1 MIFYVSF
8 FYFCYIMNLGELKM
22 EKTLVV
28 LAAGMGS
35 RFGGMK
41 QTYPVGPND
50 EFIMDY
56 SVYSAIKY
64 GFTKVVF
71 IIREEYLDLFK
82 STIGKRLEGKVKVG
96 YAFQKLEDIPEGFE
110 VPEGRVKPWGTAH
123 AIYCARNEIEGNF
136 GVITADDFYG
146 DKAFEDLSKALDSD
160 NYSVIGYHLADTLSE
175 NGAVKR
181 GVIKSENGIIKEI
194 VESSCVLDG
203 DKVRC
208 TPLDKNKEEFVVDK
222 NTSCS
227 MLMNGFTMDMITKI
241 GNVMKEDFEKHRD
254 NLMDYEML
262 LPDIMDD
269 SIKEGKTIL
278 DIPTDSIWVGMTYKE
293 DAEYLKEHIEKEIE
307 KGVYPA
313 KLW

>member
-1 MIFYVSF
+1 M
-8 FYFCYIMNLGELKM
+8 K

-56 SVYSAIKY
+56 SIYSAIKY

-71 IIREEYLDLFK
+71 VIREEYLDLFK
-82 STIGKRLEGKVKVG
+82 TTIGARLDGKIKVG
-96 YAFQKLEDIPEGFE
+96 YAFQKLDDIPEGFS
-110 VPEGRVKPWGTAH
+110 VPEARVKPWGTAH
-123 AIYCARNEIEGNF
+123 AIYCARNLIEGNF

-146 DKAFEDLSKALDSD
+146 DKAFSDLSKALDTD
-160 NYSVIGYHLADTLSE
+160 NYSVIGYHIADTLSL
-175 NGAVKR
+175 NGSVKR
-181 GVIKSENGIIKEI
+181 GVIKSNNGVITEII
-194 VESSCVLDG
+194 ESSCMLDG
-203 DKVRC
+203 DVVRC
-208 TPLDKNKEEFVVDK
+208 IPLDKSKEEFVVAK
-222 NTSCS
+222 NNSCS
-227 MLMNGFTMDMITKI
+227 MLMNGFTSEMITKI
-241 GNVMKEDFEKHRD
+241 GNVMRKEFEKNKD

-262 LPDIMDD
+262 LPDIMDE

-293 DAEYLKEHIEKEIE
+293 DAEYLKEFILKEID
-307 KGVYPA
+307 KGVYP
-313 KLW
+313 KDLWN

>member
-1 MIFYVSF
+1 
-8 FYFCYIMNLGELKM
+8 M
-22 EKTLVV
+22 EKTLVI

-56 SVYSAIKY
+56 SVYSAIRY

-82 STIGKRLEGKVKVG
+82 STIGKRIEGKIKVG
-96 YAFQKLEDIPEGFE
+96 YAFQKLEDIPEGFT

-146 DKAFEDLSKALDSD
+146 DKAFKDLSEALED
-160 NYSVIGYHLADTLSE
+160 NCYSVIGYHVADTLST

-181 GVIKSENGIIKEI
+181 GVIKSKDGIISEI
-194 VESSCVLDG
+194 IESSCTLEG
-203 DKVRC
+203 DKVKC
-208 TPLDKNKEEFVVDK
+208 VPLDKNKEEFYVEK
-222 NTSCS
+222 SNSCS
-227 MLMNGFTMDMITKI
+227 MLMNGFTPDIITKI
-241 GNVMKEDFEKHRD
+241 TNDMKEDFIKHKD

-269 SIKEGKTIL
+269 SIKEGVTIK
-278 DIPTDSIWVGMTYKE
+278 DIPTDSIWIGMTYKE
-293 DAEYLKEHIEKEIE
+293 DAEVLKEFIMNEIN
-307 KGVYPA
+307 KGVYPNN
-313 KLW
+313 LWN

>member
-1 MIFYVSF
+1 
-8 FYFCYIMNLGELKM
+8 M

-41 QTYPVGPND
+41 QTYPVGPNE

-71 IIREEYLDLFK
+71 VIREEFLDLFE
-82 STIGKRLEGKVKVG
+82 STIGKRLEGKIKVG
-96 YAFQKLEDIPEGFE
+96 YAFQKLEDIPEGFT
-110 VPEGRVKPWGTAH
+110 VPEGREKPWGTAH

-146 DKAFEDLSKALDSD
+146 DKAFEDLSNALDTN

-181 GVIKSENGIIKEI
+181 GVIKSQDGIISEI

-203 DKVRC
+203 DKVQC
-208 TPLDKNKEEFVVDK
+208 TPLDTNKEQFYVDR
-222 NTSCS
+222 NNSCS
-227 MLMNGFTMDMITKI
+227 MLMNGFTTDIITKI
-241 GNVMKEDFEKHRD
+241 GNDMRNEFENNKD
-254 NLMDYEML
+254 NLLDYEML
-262 LPDIMDD
+262 LPDTMDE

-293 DAEYLKEHIEKEIE
+293 DAEYLKKFIQEEIN
-307 KGVYPA
+307 KGVYPEN
-313 KLW
+313 LWKTKAL

>member
-1 MIFYVSF
+1 
-8 FYFCYIMNLGELKM
+8 M

-41 QTYPVGPND
+41 QTYPVGPNE

-71 IIREEYLDLFK
+71 VIREEFLDLFE
-82 STIGKRLEGKVKVG
+82 STIGKRLEGKIKVG
-96 YAFQKLEDIPEGFE
+96 YAFQKLEDIPEGFT
-110 VPEGRVKPWGTAH
+110 VPEGREKPWGTAH

-146 DKAFEDLSKALDSD
+146 DKAFEDLSKALDTN

-181 GVIKSENGIIKEI
+181 GVIKSQDGIISEI

-203 DKVRC
+203 DKVQC
-208 TPLDKNKEEFVVDK
+208 TPLDTNKEQFYVDR
-222 NTSCS
+222 NNSCS
-227 MLMNGFTMDMITKI
+227 MLMNGFTTDILTKI
-241 GNVMKEDFEKHRD
+241 GNDMRNEFENNKD
-254 NLMDYEML
+254 NLLDYEML
-262 LPDIMDD
+262 LPDTMDE

-293 DAEYLKEHIEKEIE
+293 DAEYLKKFIQEEIN
-307 KGVYPA
+307 KGVYPEN
-313 KLW
+313 LWKTKAL

>member
-1 MIFYVSF
+1 
-8 FYFCYIMNLGELKM
+8 
-22 EKTLVV
+22 
-28 LAAGMGS
+28 
-35 RFGGMK
+35 MK

-56 SVYSAIKY
+56 SVYSAIRY

-82 STIGKRLEGKVKVG
+82 STIGKRIEGKIKVG
-96 YAFQKLEDIPEGFE
+96 YAFQKLEDIPEGFT

-146 DKAFEDLSKALDSD
+146 DKAFKDLSEALED
-160 NYSVIGYHLADTLSE
+160 NCYSVIGYHVADTLST

-181 GVIKSENGIIKEI
+181 GIIKSKDGIISEI
-194 VESSCVLDG
+194 IESSCTLEG
-203 DKVRC
+203 DKVKC
-208 TPLDKNKEEFVVDK
+208 VPLDKNKEEFYVEK
-222 NTSCS
+222 SNSCS
-227 MLMNGFTMDMITKI
+227 MLMNGFTPDIITKI
-241 GNVMKEDFEKHRD
+241 TNDMKEDFIKHKD

-269 SIKEGKTIL
+269 SIKEGVTIK
-278 DIPTDSIWVGMTYKE
+278 DIPTDSIWIGMTYKE
-293 DAEYLKEHIEKEIE
+293 DAEVLKEFIMNEIN
-307 KGVYPA
+307 KGVYPNN
-313 KLW
+313 LWN

>member
-1 MIFYVSF
+1 
-8 FYFCYIMNLGELKM
+8 M

-56 SVYSAIKY
+56 SIYSAIKY

-71 IIREEYLDLFK
+71 IIREEFLDLFQ
-82 STIGKRLEGKVKVG
+82 STIGKRLEGKIKVG
-96 YAFQKLEDIPEGFE
+96 YAFQKLDDIPEGFE
-110 VPEGRVKPWGTAH
+110 VPEGREKPWGTAH

-146 DKAFEDLSKALDSD
+146 DQGFEDLAKGLDT
-160 NYSVIGYHLADTLSE
+160 NHCCVIGYHVADTLSE

-181 GVIKSENGIIKEI
+181 GIIKSTDGVINSII
-194 VESSCVLDG
+194 ESSCVLEG
-203 DKVRC
+203 DKVKC
-208 TPLDKNKEEFVVDK
+208 TPLDTNIPEFYVEKD
-222 NTSCS
+222 NSCS
-227 MLMNGFTMDMITKI
+227 MLLNGFTPDMITKI
-241 GNVMKEDFEKHRD
+241 GNTMKSDFEKHRD
-254 NLMDYEML
+254 NLSSYEML
-262 LPDIMDD
+262 LPDIMDEY
-269 SIKEGKTIL
+269 IKEGNTIL

-293 DAEYLKEHIEKEIE
+293 DAEYLKEFIKKEIE
-307 KGVYPA
+307 KGVYPEN
-313 KLW
+313 LWN

>member
-1 MIFYVSF
+1 
-8 FYFCYIMNLGELKM
+8 M

-41 QTYPVGPND
+41 QTYPVGPNE

-71 IIREEYLDLFK
+71 VIREEYLDLFE
-82 STIGKRLEGKVKVG
+82 STIGKRIEGKVKVG
-96 YAFQKLEDIPEGFE
+96 YAFQKLEDIPKGFK

-146 DKAFEDLSKALDSD
+146 DKAFEDLSKALDTN

-175 NGAVKR
+175 NGAVNR
-181 GVIKSENGIIKEI
+181 GVIKSQNGIVNEI

-203 DKVRC
+203 DRVQC
-208 TPLDKNKEEFVVDK
+208 TPLDTNKEQFYVDR
-222 NTSCS
+222 NNSCS
-227 MLMNGFTMDMITKI
+227 MLMNGFTTDILTKI
-241 GNVMKEDFEKHRD
+241 GNDMRNEFENNKD
-254 NLMDYEML
+254 NLLDYEML
-262 LPDIMDD
+262 LPDTMDE
-269 SIKEGKTIL
+269 SIKEGVKIQ
-278 DIPTDSIWVGMTYKE
+278 DITTNSKWIGMTYKE
-293 DAEYLKEHIEKEIE
+293 DAEVLKEFINNEID
-307 KGVYPA
+307 KGVYP
-313 KLW
+313 KVLWK

>member
-1 MIFYVSF
+1 
-8 FYFCYIMNLGELKM
+8 
-22 EKTLVV
+22 
-28 LAAGMGS
+28 MGS

-71 IIREEYLDLFK
+71 IIREEYLELFQ
-82 STIGKRLEGKVKVG
+82 STIGKRLEGKIKVG

-110 VPEGRVKPWGTAH
+110 VPEGREKPWGTAH

-146 DKAFEDLSKALDSD
+146 DKGFEDLAKGLDT
-160 NYSVIGYHLADTLSE
+160 NNCCVIGYHVADTLSE

-181 GVIKSENGIIKEI
+181 GIIKSTDGVIDSII
-194 VESSCVLDG
+194 ESSCVLEG
-203 DKVRC
+203 DKVKC
-208 TPLDKNKEEFVVDK
+208 TPLDENIPEFYVEKD
-222 NTSCS
+222 NSCS
-227 MLMNGFTMDMITKI
+227 MLLNGFTPDMITKI
-241 GNVMKEDFEKHRD
+241 GNTMKADFEKHKD
-254 NLMDYEML
+254 NLASYEML
-262 LPDIMDD
+262 LPDIMDEY
-269 SIKEGKTIL
+269 IREGNTIL

-293 DAEYLKEHIEKEIE
+293 DAEYLKEFIKKEIE
-307 KGVYPA
+307 KGVYPEN
-313 KLW
+313 LWN

>member
-1 MIFYVSF
+1 
-8 FYFCYIMNLGELKM
+8 M

-56 SVYSAIKY
+56 SIYSAIKY

-71 IIREEYLDLFK
+71 IIREEFLDLFQ
-82 STIGKRLEGKVKVG
+82 STIGKRLEGKIKVG
-96 YAFQKLEDIPEGFE
+96 YAFQKLDDIPEGFE
-110 VPEGRVKPWGTAH
+110 VPEGREKPWGTAH

-146 DKAFEDLSKALDSD
+146 DKGFEDLSKGLDTNHSC
-160 NYSVIGYHLADTLSE
+160 VIGYHVADTLSE

-181 GVIKSENGIIKEI
+181 GIIKSKDGVIESI
-194 VESSCVLDG
+194 VESSCVLEG
-203 DKVRC
+203 DKVKC
-208 TPLDKNKEEFVVDK
+208 TPLDESIPEFYVEKD
-222 NTSCS
+222 NSCS
-227 MLMNGFTMDMITKI
+227 MLLNGFTPDMITKI
-241 GNVMKEDFEKHRD
+241 GNTMKSDFEKHRD
-254 NLMDYEML
+254 NLSSYEML
-262 LPDIMDD
+262 LPDIMDEY
-269 SIKEGKTIL
+269 IREGNTIL

-293 DAEYLKEHIEKEIE
+293 DAEYLKEFIKKEIE
-307 KGVYPA
+307 KGVYPEN
-313 KLW
+313 LWD